1 MPDDKRVFDV
11 NEADFERQV
20 LEQSKT
26 TPVLVDFWA
35 PWCQPC
41 RALGPLL
48 EKLADA
54 YEGRFH
60 LAKVNVDENQYLAA
74 QFGVQG
80 IPAVFLVIDGKAHSQ
95 FQGALPETQIR
106 QFLDHEL
113 PSEADRIA
121 RRASTFED
129 QDPVGAERMYE
140 QALLLDEKHGPSLA
154 ALAEFSA
161 KAGDVAKAKE
171 YLAGVNRFGPGWER
185 AERANSLIALADG
198 SGESL
203 ESLQQRS
210 TAAPNDMEL
219 RKELGVAYAA
229 AGRYRDALET
239 LLGVVEKDRGFGYD
253 HARPVMLDLF
263 RVLGAQHEL
272 VDEYRR
278 RLGMAL
284 Y

>member
-1 MPDDKRVFDV
+1 MPDAGRVFDV
-11 NEADFERQV
+11 TEADFEQRV

-35 PWCQPC
+35 PWCGPC

-54 YEGRFH
+54 YEGRFV
-60 LAKVNVDENQYLAA
+60 LAKVNVDENPFLAE
-74 QFGVQG
+74 QFGVSG
-80 IPAVFLVIDGKAHSQ
+80 IPAVFLVVDGVAKSQ
-95 FQGALPETQIR
+95 FSGALPETQIR

-113 PSEADRIA
+113 PTEADRIA
-121 RRASTFED
+121 NRASSFEE
-129 QDPVGAERMYE
+129 QDPVGAQRMYE
-140 QALLLDEKHGPSLA
+140 QALLLDDKHGPSLA
-154 ALAEFSA
+154 ALAEFAA

-171 YLAGVNRFGPGWER
+171 YLAGVEKFGPGWER
-185 AERANSLIALADG
+185 AERAASLVVIAEG

-203 ESLQQRS
+203 ESLAERS
-210 TAAPNDMEL
+210 GKQPWDMSL

-229 AGRYRDALET
+229 AGQYREALET
-239 LLGVVEKDRGFGYD
+239 LLAIVEQDRDYGYE

-263 RVLGAQHEL
+263 KVLGAQHEL
-272 VDEYRR
+272 SGEFRR
-278 RLGMAL
+278 RLSSVL